1 MENISVMS
9 SSTVKLNNYLNLAEI
24 SGPDEKELE
33 KEAQTQE
40 EEVSDECLNL
50 DGIKT
55 YLSEI
60 GKYPLLSPEDEKY
73 YAKILFEGGVGAK
86 EAKDMMIVSNL
97 RLVVSIAK
105 RYTKR
110 GDLSLLDLIQWGNI
124 GLMTAVDKYDY
135 TLGYKFSTYATWW
148 IKQAISRATADYA
161 RSIRV
166 PVHMYE
172 KINKINVVKRK
183 LTVELGR
190 EPEDSEIA
198 ELLGM
203 TIDEVKDIIKA
214 SQDTVSLETPVGE
227 EEESTLIDFIESDDS
242 DNPEILACKAQMKV
256 AVGKMLDTLSEREA
270 SVLRLRYGIGCDG
283 AKTLDEIGKM
293 YGVTRERIRQ
303 IERSAL
309 RKIQMRARNYK
320 LDEFLS
326 A

>member
-9 SSTVKLNNYLNLAEI
+9 SSTVKLNNYFDLGKI

-33 KEAQTQE
+33 KEAQAQE
-40 EEVSDECLNL
+40 EEVSGEFLNM
-50 DGIKT
+50 DSIKT
-55 YLSEI
+55 YLADI

-73 YAKILFEGGVGAK
+73 YAKIISEGGEGAEEAK
-86 EAKDMMIVSNL
+86 ETMIVSNL

-124 GLMTAVDKYDY
+124 GLMTAVAKYDY

-172 KINKINVVKRK
+172 KINKVNVAKRT

-198 ELLGM
+198 EHLGM
-203 TIDEVKDIIKA
+203 TLDEVVDIIRV

-242 DNPEILACKAQMKV
+242 DNPETLACNSQMKV
-256 AVGKMLDTLSEREA
+256 VVGKMLDTLSEREA
-270 SVLRLRYGIGCDG
+270 TVLKLRYGIGTDSP
-283 AKTLDEIGKM
+283 KTLDEVGKM

-303 IERSAL
+303 IERGAL
-309 RKIQMRARNYK
+309 KKIRMRAKNYK